1 MVGNLTLN
9 CPLSCGNLY
18 CRNVVIFGDVSKKWR
33 QNLELNAYIRPGCIC
48 FNFQSVFKNLSPP
61 RGKSLMSLEKPS
73 SDRVDLSEAKN
84 VDVVQKIILL
94 CGKFFFKLVF
104 EFFWHVCFG
113 KKPHWKTQYWQY
125 CFHCNSRILF
135 LSVLSIN
142 VLVRKILENWN
153 LGRRKK

>member
-1 MVGNLTLN
+1 MTLN
-9 CPLSCGNLY
+9 CPLSSRNLY
-18 CRNVVIFGDVSKKWR
+18 CSNVVIFGGVSKKWQ
-33 QNLELNAYIRPGCIC
+33 QNFELNAYIRPGYIC
-48 FNFQSVFKNLSPP
+48 FNFQSVFKNLYPP

-73 SDRVDLSEAKN
+73 SDRVDLSEVKN
-84 VDVVQKIILL
+84 VDVEQKIILL

>member
-9 CPLSCGNLY
+9 CPLSCRNLY
-18 CRNVVIFGDVSKKWR
+18 CSNVVIFGDVSKKWR

-61 RGKSLMSLEKPS
+61 CGKSLMSLEKPS

-94 CGKFFFKLVF
+94 CGNFFFKLVF
-104 EFFWHVCFG
+104 EFFRHVCFG
-113 KKPHWKTQYWQY
+113 KNLIGKHSIDSIVFIVILVF
-125 CFHCNSRILF
+125 CF
-135 LSVLSIN
+135 
-142 VLVRKILENWN
+142 
-153 LGRRKK
+153 